1 MLFYQFTGKLKETP
15 RVIDPREAKQEK
27 RAKAAMIKVKTEQYA
42 ESRKDGAF
50 PFVSRISE
58 DEVVCGAILTDKLDL
73 ERIAADFFDAVG
85 PEADYVSS
93 YEITYHAQG
102 VSGRNERGAGK

>member
-1 MLFYQFTGKLKETP
+1 
-15 RVIDPREAKQEK
+15 
-27 RAKAAMIKVKTEQYA
+27 MIKVKTEQYA

-50 PFVSRISE
+50 PFVSHISE